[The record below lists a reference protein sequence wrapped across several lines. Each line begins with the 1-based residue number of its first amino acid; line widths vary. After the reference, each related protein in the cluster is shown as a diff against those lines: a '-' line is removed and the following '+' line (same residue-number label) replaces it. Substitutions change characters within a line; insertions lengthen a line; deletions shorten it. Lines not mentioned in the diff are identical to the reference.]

1 MVKAGA
7 ALRQAHAASA
17 SALDGGRG
25 AKVADTG
32 DPARCHADDDALSI
46 PVRELCHDLLES
58 AATIG
63 LLAQAAD
70 MEAGP
75 AVTPESQL
83 QGQLRLITAAADQIT
98 TICVQVL
105 DQLGPFRC
113 SVIEP
118 LCEPGV
124 NNSTRAARHE
134 GGPSH

>member
-1 MVKAGA
+1 M
-7 ALRQAHAASA
+7 
-17 SALDGGRG
+17 
-25 AKVADTG
+25 ADTG

-83 QGQLRLITAAADQIT
+83 QGQLRRINAAASQIT
-98 TICVQVL
+98 TICAQVL
-105 DQLGPFRC
+105 DQLDRPAAP
-113 SVIEP
+113 VIEP
-118 LCEPGV
+118 PCDSSV
-124 NNSTRAARHE
+124 NNSRAARYG
-134 GGPSH
+134 GGPSR